1 MTRALSTVVSIP
13 RRTFDVPPPRVAEES
28 RFTHAVPGPATRRRG
43 TDATPD
49 IVDEW
54 GRQSFPASDPP
65 ANW

>member
-1 MTRALSTVVSIP
+1 MTATPSSDSTAPLGGADTEPLRRPPAQPLP
-13 RRTFDVPPPRVAEES
+13 RRGGDRYAS
-28 RFTHAVPGPATRRRG
+28 
-43 TDATPD
+43 D

>member
-1 MTRALSTVVSIP
+1 MISEFPNTAGTTSPLPADATASGGGKSAQLEVPVRALAGG
-13 RRTFDVPPPRVAEES
+13 D
-28 RFTHAVPGPATRRRG
+28 AVN
-43 TDATPD
+43 DD

>member
-1 MTRALSTVVSIP
+1 MISQPPNAAGTTSALQHDAAASGGGQSAQLEVPVRALTG
-13 RRTFDVPPPRVAEES
+13 DG
-28 RFTHAVPGPATRRRG
+28 AVN
-43 TDATPD
+43 DD

>member
-1 MTRALSTVVSIP
+1 MMSQPPNAAGSTPSLQHVAAASRGGQSAELEVPARAL
-13 RRTFDVPPPRVAEES
+13 AGG
-28 RFTHAVPGPATRRRG
+28 AVN
-43 TDATPD
+43 DD

>member
-1 MTRALSTVVSIP
+1 MINQPPNPAWTTSPPQPDATSGGGQSAPPEAPVRALASG
-13 RRTFDVPPPRVAEES
+13 
-28 RFTHAVPGPATRRRG
+28 AVN
-43 TDATPD
+43 DD

>member
-1 MTRALSTVVSIP
+1 MISQPPNPAGATSPVPRDAATSGGGQSAHLEVPLRALAG
-13 RRTFDVPPPRVAEES
+13 DG
-28 RFTHAVPGPATRRRG
+28 AVN
-43 TDATPD
+43 DD

>member
-1 MTRALSTVVSIP
+1 VTLTLVRTTELDVVRIAVMDRP
-13 RRTFDVPPPRVAEES
+13 AAPTIPPRQQRPE
-28 RFTHAVPGPATRRRG
+28 T
-43 TDATPD
+43 D